1 MCSVQSH
8 PIVEPRLAATG
19 AFLATLLICARTA
32 FAALPPVPV
41 PAENPLTEPKRVL
54 GKMLFWD
61 EQLSSDRSIACG
73 TCHRPAQGGADPRVG
88 RNPGVDKGTID
99 DVLGSPGIVT
109 LDRDGHPVVNPQF
122 GAGPQVTPRA
132 APSNFGALWADEL
145 FWDGRAGSRVTDPLT
160 GKAAIARGG
169 ALENQVLTAL
179 VAPGEMAKRDRSWAD
194 VVDTVEHARPLA
206 LASDLPEDVEAARKP
221 RATYPALFE
230 AAFGDSRITP
240 IRIAFAI
247 ATYERTLVSDQTPWD
262 RYEAGDSSAIAGRAL
277 YGWRALQ
284 AFHCTACHTP
294 PLFTNN
300 AFFEIGVRRAAL
312 DLGRQLVTHVSS
324 DAGDMKVPTLR
335 DAALL
340 PRFMHTGEFGN
351 LGAAVAFYINAPALP
366 ERDGIPGF
374 GLYTFNMSQID
385 VADIRAFIEQALVDP
400 RVRDETFPFD
410 RPTLRSE
417 REEPQPGSG
426 TIGPSH

>member
-109 LDRDGHPVVNPQF
+109 LDRDGHPVVNPKF

-206 LASDLPEDVEAARKP
+206 LASDLPKDVEAAREARP
-221 RATYPALFE
+221 TYPALFE

-417 REEPQPGSG
+417 R
-426 TIGPSH
+426 